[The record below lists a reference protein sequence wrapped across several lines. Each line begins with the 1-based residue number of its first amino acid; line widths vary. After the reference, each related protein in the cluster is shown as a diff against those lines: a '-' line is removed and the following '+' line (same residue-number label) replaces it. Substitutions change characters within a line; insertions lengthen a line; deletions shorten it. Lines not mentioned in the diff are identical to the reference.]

1 MNEILAYAMPGGM
14 MLAGMLSIIVGF
26 GAVLVWPRY
35 LMFAF
40 IACMLVLASSSGYGY
55 ADASDSNVFWV
66 KGSRTFF
73 FTFIEMS
80 LVGAWLAMLYRH
92 AWQGRQAPWLPMS
105 KFYIGLAVLL
115 FGHCVVGLMTTDHS
129 LLEDLS
135 MRGFTGVL
143 YQGMFVALVLSTV
156 RTERDLKLM
165 ATLFLVCLAG
175 RHVFG
180 LVRYIAFGGDPQNV
194 YSVLGT
200 SPVNIT
206 FFDINDSILA
216 AAMFA
221 LCLWRLLTE
230 GVQTLGPRLL
240 LTGGMFMAFLT
251 PLLSAR
257 RTAQAGMLLAIVAL
271 VPLLPRGRRWLA
283 AAALVLAMPV
293 VLYTLTKRL
302 DTPGASIAD
311 RVLIDIKTNPLAD
324 PRRSRFHEL
333 TTAWQTI
340 KESPM
345 FGLGPA
351 GSFKVYDRI
360 GLEYHG
366 GRYDFV
372 HSGFGHVLLKGGFV
386 GLALFCGVL
395 LSWALYVRRYWAVV
409 QGPPQTLAVAALAGL
424 AASVPNLLFGTPVAE
439 IRTMLVMGLLMALP
453 LVAIRLARAQLA
465 DGRVTAPASTRAG
478 AAQVS
483 GLRQRGA
490 AWQ

>member
-1 MNEILAYAMPGGM
+1 MNEVLSYAMPGGM
-14 MLAGMLSIIVGF
+14 LLVGMFSIVFGF

-35 LMFAF
+35 LMIAF
-40 IACMLVLASSSGYGY
+40 IICMLVLASSSGYGY
-55 ADASDSNVFWV
+55 ADATDANVFWV

-73 FTFIEMS
+73 FTFVEMG

-92 AWQGRQAPWLPMS
+92 AWQGRKEPWLPMS

-115 FGHCVVGLMTTDHS
+115 LGHFVVGMMTTDHN
-129 LLEDLS
+129 LLQDLS

-175 RHVFG
+175 RHIFG
-180 LVRYIAFGGDPQNV
+180 LVRYIAFGGDPQNA
-194 YSVLGT
+194 YSVLG
-200 SPVNIT
+200 SSQVKIT

-221 LCLWRLLTE
+221 LCLWRLLSE
-230 GVQTLGPRLL
+230 RALTLGPRVLL
-240 LTGGMFMAFLT
+240 MGGMLMALLI

-257 RTAQAGMLLAIVAL
+257 RTAQGGMLLAIVAL

-283 AAALVLAMPV
+283 VAALVLAMPV
-293 VLYTLTKRL
+293 VLYALTKRL

-311 RVLIDIKTNPLAD
+311 RVLIDVKTDPLAD
-324 PRRSRFHEL
+324 PRRSRFYEL

-340 KESPM
+340 KDSPV
-345 FGLGPA
+345 FGLGPS
-351 GSFKVYDRI
+351 GRFKVYDRI

-366 GRYDFV
+366 GQYDFV
-372 HSGFGHVLLKGGFV
+372 HSGFGHILLKGGFV

-395 LSWALYVRRYWAVV
+395 LSWGLYVRRHWALLE
-409 QGPPQTLAVAALAGL
+409 GLPKALSVAALAGL
-424 AASVPNLLFGTPVAE
+424 ATSVPNLMFGTPIGE
-439 IRTMLVMGLLMALP
+439 TRTMLVMGLLMALP
-453 LVAIRLARAQLA
+453 LVAIRLARAELA
-465 DGRVTAPASTRAG
+465 VGRVPTPASARPGSARA
-478 AAQVS
+478 S
-483 GLRQRGA
+483 GIRPRGA